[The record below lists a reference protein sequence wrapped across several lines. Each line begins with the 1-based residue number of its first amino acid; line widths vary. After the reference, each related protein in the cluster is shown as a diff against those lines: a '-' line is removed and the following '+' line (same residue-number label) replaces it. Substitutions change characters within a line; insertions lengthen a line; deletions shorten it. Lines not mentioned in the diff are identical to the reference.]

1 MAQKHLDRLTAVDAS
16 FLVQEKAN
24 SHMHI
29 GAVIVVEGS
38 APPFEE
44 FLAEIESRLHMV
56 PRYRQKLAWPPG
68 ESGRPLWIDDPTFNI
83 AYHVRHTAL
92 PHPGSEE
99 QLLNLAA
106 RIASQQLDRS
116 KPLWEM
122 WVVEGLEDNRFAI
135 INKTH
140 HALVDGVSG
149 VDLATVLFDLER
161 KPETSHRDVE
171 PWTPQP
177 EPSPAELVA
186 AGLRDAARGVF
197 GIASRVLKLAQRPD
211 RAVEDVRGAVE
222 GIGEFAWAGLNPAPT
237 TPLNVEIGPHRRL
250 AVTREQL
257 EDFKTV
263 KNAFG
268 GTVNDVVLTVVSG
281 SLRKWMRS
289 RGVRT
294 EGMEL
299 RALVP
304 VSIRAKDE
312 HGQLGNRIAVMRGP
326 LPVYIKDPV
335 ARLRFVK
342 QSMDG
347 LKDSKQA
354 VGAEVLA
361 GVQQLAPP
369 TVLAQASRVNFST
382 RLFNLIVTNVPG
394 PQFPLYV
401 LGHRLLNLYPIAFL
415 PQNHSL
421 AIAIMSYDGEVNF
434 GLLGDYDA
442 LPDVDDIAQG
452 ISDSLAELVALA
464 KKRGAAPAKPT
475 PELGVKTIVKKP
487 KKAKPSAAKG
497 SAPKQKTKA
506 PKPVTAPAPAKSKS
520 PARKPDPTKAVKP
533 AGKSAKQAPP
543 AKAKRAPRKAAAA
556 TANGSVP
563 EGNLPSLGLPS
574 AGTARPSGGPAA
586 EMRAARRAAARSN
599 RTKS

>member
-16 FLVQEKAN
+16 FLVQEKSN

-38 APPFEE
+38 APPFQE
-44 FLAEIESRLHMV
+44 FSAEIESRLHMV
-56 PRYRQKLAWPPG
+56 PRYRQKLVWPPG
-68 ESGRPLWIDDPTFNI
+68 DSGRPLWIDDPTFNI

-92 PHPGSEE
+92 PHPGSEQ
-99 QLLNLAA
+99 QLLELAA

-122 WVVEGLEDNRFAI
+122 WVVEGLEGNRFAI
-135 INKTH
+135 INKSH

-149 VDLATVLFDLER
+149 VDLATVLFDLEP
-161 KPETSHRDVE
+161 KPATSHAELE
-171 PWTPQP
+171 PWSPQP
-177 EPSPAELVA
+177 EPSAAELVA

-197 GIASRVLKLAQRPD
+197 GIAGRVLKYAQHPD
-211 RAVEDVRGAVE
+211 RALDDAREAVE
-222 GIGEFAWAGLNPAPT
+222 GVGEFAWAGLNPAPP

-257 EDFKTV
+257 ADFKIV

-281 SLRKWMRS
+281 ALRRWMHT
-289 RGVRT
+289 RGFRT
-294 EGMEL
+294 EGVEL

-304 VSIRAKDE
+304 VSIRTKEE
-312 HGQLGNRIAVMRGP
+312 HGEFGNRIAVMRGP
-326 LPVYIKDPV
+326 LPIYIKDPV
-335 ARLRFVK
+335 ARLHSVK

-347 LKDSKQA
+347 LKESKQA

-369 TVLAQASRVNFST
+369 TVLAQASRINFST

-401 LGHRLLNLYPIAFL
+401 LGRKLQNLYPIAFL

-434 GLLGDYDA
+434 GLLADYDA
-442 LPDVDDIAQG
+442 IPDVNDLAEG
-452 ISDSLAELVALA
+452 ISESLAELVALA
-464 KKRGAAPAKPT
+464 AKRNRSKAAQPPAAIKPAKAAKPAKPAKAAKPKVKTKAAKPKVKAAAKSEPKLKAKPKLAAPA
-475 PELGVKTIVKKP
+475 PE
-487 KKAKPSAAKG
+487 
-497 SAPKQKTKA
+497 
-506 PKPVTAPAPAKSKS
+506 PAKQ
-520 PARKPDPTKAVKP
+520 PARKPA
-533 AGKSAKQAPP
+533 AKTQVSTP
-543 AKAKRAPRKAAAA
+543 AAA
-556 TANGSVP
+556 NGNS
-563 EGNLPSLGLPS
+563 PSLGLPA

-586 EMRAARRAAARSN
+586 GMRAARRASR
-599 RTKS
+599 RPQTTKS

>member
-16 FLVQEKAN
+16 FLVQEKSN

-38 APPFEE
+38 APPFQE
-44 FLAEIESRLHMV
+44 FIAEIESRLHMV
-56 PRYRQKLAWPPG
+56 PRYRQKLTWPPG
-68 ESGRPLWIDDPTFNI
+68 DSGRPLWIDDPTFNI

-92 PHPGSEE
+92 PHPGSEK
-99 QLLNLAA
+99 QLLELAA

-122 WVVEGLEDNRFAI
+122 WVVEGLEGNRFAL

-149 VDLATVLFDLER
+149 VDLATVLFDLEA
-161 KPETSHRDVE
+161 KPANSHGEVE
-171 PWTPQP
+171 PWSPQP
-177 EPSPAELVA
+177 EPSAAELVA

-197 GIASRVLKLAQRPD
+197 GIAGRVLRYAQHPE
-211 RAVEDVRGAVE
+211 RAVDDAREAVE
-222 GIGEFAWAGLNPAPT
+222 GVGEFAWAGLNPAPP

-250 AVTREQL
+250 GVTRQQL
-257 EDFKTV
+257 SDFKIV

-281 SLRKWMRS
+281 SLRKWMHT
-289 RGVRT
+289 RGFRT
-294 EGMEL
+294 EGVEL

-304 VSIRAKDE
+304 VSIRTNEE
-312 HGQLGNRIAVMRGP
+312 HGEFGNRIAVMRGP
-326 LPVYIKDPV
+326 LPIYIKDPV
-335 ARLRFVK
+335 ARLHSVK
-342 QSMDG
+342 KSMDG
-347 LKDSKQA
+347 LKESKQA

-369 TVLAQASRVNFST
+369 TVLAQASRINFST

-401 LGHRLLNLYPIAFL
+401 LGRRLQNLYPIAFL

-434 GLLGDYDA
+434 GLLADYDA
-442 LPDVDDIAQG
+442 IPDVDEIAEG
-452 ISDSLAELVALA
+452 IAEALAELVQLANKRTQAKSGESAALVES
-464 KKRGAAPAKPT
+464 AKP
-475 PELGVKTIVKKP
+475 VKPPKPPKP
-487 KKAKPSAAKG
+487 KFKTKAAKPKAKAKTAPKPQAKAKPR
-497 SAPKQKTKA
+497 APKA
-506 PKPVTAPAPAKSKS
+506 KPVQVETPVSKS
-520 PARKPDPTKAVKP
+520 PVAQPASKPARKPAAKKRVSAPKA
-533 AGKSAKQAPP
+533 
-543 AKAKRAPRKAAAA
+543 
-556 TANGSVP
+556 T
-563 EGNLPSLGLPS
+563 EGNTPSLGLPA

-586 EMRAARRAAARSN
+586 GMRAARRASRRAQT
-599 RTKS
+599 TKS

>member
-16 FLVQEKAN
+16 FLVQEKSN

-38 APPFEE
+38 APPFQE
-44 FLAEIESRLHMV
+44 FSAEIESRLHMV
-56 PRYRQKLAWPPG
+56 PRYRQKLVWPPG
-68 ESGRPLWIDDPTFNI
+68 DSGRPLWIDDPTFNI

-92 PHPGSEE
+92 PHPGSEQ
-99 QLLNLAA
+99 QLLELAA

-122 WVVEGLEDNRFAI
+122 WVVEGLEGNRFAI
-135 INKTH
+135 INKSH

-149 VDLATVLFDLER
+149 VDLATVLFDLEP
-161 KPETSHRDVE
+161 KPATSHAELE
-171 PWTPQP
+171 PWSPQP
-177 EPSPAELVA
+177 EPSAAELVA

-197 GIASRVLKLAQRPD
+197 GIAGRVLKYAQHPD
-211 RAVEDVRGAVE
+211 RALDDAREAVE
-222 GIGEFAWAGLNPAPT
+222 GVGEFAWAGLNPAPP

-257 EDFKTV
+257 ADFKVV

-281 SLRKWMRS
+281 ALRRWMHT
-289 RGVRT
+289 RGFRT
-294 EGMEL
+294 EGVEL

-304 VSIRAKDE
+304 VSIRTKEE
-312 HGQLGNRIAVMRGP
+312 HGEFGNRIAVMRGP
-326 LPVYIKDPV
+326 LPIYIKDPV
-335 ARLRFVK
+335 ARLHSVK

-347 LKDSKQA
+347 LKESKQA

-369 TVLAQASRVNFST
+369 TVLAQASRINFST

-401 LGHRLLNLYPIAFL
+401 LGRKLQNLYPIAFL

-434 GLLGDYDA
+434 GLLADYDA
-442 LPDVDDIAQG
+442 IPDVNDLAEG
-452 ISDSLAELVALA
+452 ISESLAELVALA
-464 KKRGAAPAKPT
+464 AKRNRSKAAQPPAAIKPAKAAKPAKPAKAAKPKVKTKAAKPKVKAAAKSEPKLKAKPKLAAPA
-475 PELGVKTIVKKP
+475 PE
-487 KKAKPSAAKG
+487 
-497 SAPKQKTKA
+497 
-506 PKPVTAPAPAKSKS
+506 PAKQ
-520 PARKPDPTKAVKP
+520 PARKPA
-533 AGKSAKQAPP
+533 AKTQVSTP
-543 AKAKRAPRKAAAA
+543 AAA
-556 TANGSVP
+556 NGNS
-563 EGNLPSLGLPS
+563 PSLGLPA

-586 EMRAARRAAARSN
+586 GMRAARRASR
-599 RTKS
+599 RPQTTKS